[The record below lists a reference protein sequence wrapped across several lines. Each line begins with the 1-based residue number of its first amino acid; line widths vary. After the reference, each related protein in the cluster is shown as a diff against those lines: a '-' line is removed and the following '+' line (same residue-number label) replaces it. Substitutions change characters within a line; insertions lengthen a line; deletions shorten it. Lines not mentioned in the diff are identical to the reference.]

1 MNGNLPES
9 LMIIFGLAL
18 GGGLW
23 PLVRRT
29 NKNLSNV
36 GILSAFNL
44 RAQGANL
51 RLHLLA
57 LSGAARG
64 SHLLPMIIKRRKWRV
79 GL

>member
-29 NKNLSNV
+29 HKNMSNV
-36 GILSAFNL
+36 EILSAFNL
-44 RAQGANL
+44 RAQGGPI
-51 RLHLLA
+51 RT
-57 LSGAARG
+57 SIY
-64 SHLLPMIIKRRKWRV
+64 LPYP
-79 GL
+79 